1 MLRSTFNQLTF
12 SEIDP
17 DAIRL
22 DDDAIER
29 ILHERVE
36 DLATLEDF
44 AGFYHDEDGVD
55 SCCPMRLFVML
66 VLQFRYGHSDREVAR
81 RARRDLG
88 WRYAMRLGPEENP
101 PSRQVFQRFRTWV
114 REELGEDFVH
124 DRVLRLG
131 QQEDLLGDTE
141 LQAGDSTNTDCRGAM
156 LDTFNLIARGIAN
169 LLRQVSDWTGES
181 LEALAERLW
190 AEDYL
195 ARSMKGAVD
204 IDWTSRS
211 ERDGFL
217 TRLVRDADRLVAI
230 IRSADVAALQPLPAI
245 YEATDLLWKVAHQD
259 VEQLPDG
266 SWRIAKGTA
275 PDRVIS
281 ISDPEARHGRK
292 SSSKVIHGHKT
303 HVLTTLDSALVT
315 AILMTDAGK
324 HDAIPCAEL
333 LRQAAARGL
342 KPQRMLGDLA
352 YGTGQNRRDCAELG
366 VTVLTKLG
374 RSGTK
379 AIPKSAFTIDLVAKH
394 VTCPEGQTTNR
405 FSMRKVEKGSDER
418 VPLYKFDK
426 RICAACPRATQ
437 CCKATRGGGA
447 RTVKL
452 SRFEAE
458 QQQAKAFNQTP
469 EAKPLLRRRCGVE
482 RVLSHLMR
490 YGLRA
495 ARYFG
500 QARTQFQAF
509 MTAAAYNLQ
518 RIATMLAARPRA
530 APA

>member
-1 MLRSTFNQLTF
+1 
-12 SEIDP
+12 
-17 DAIRL
+17 
-22 DDDAIER
+22 
-29 ILHERVE
+29 
-36 DLATLEDF
+36 
-44 AGFYHDEDGVD
+44 
-55 SCCPMRLFVML
+55 
-66 VLQFRYGHSDREVAR
+66 
-81 RARRDLG
+81 
-88 WRYAMRLGPEENP
+88 
-101 PSRQVFQRFRTWV
+101 
-114 REELGEDFVH
+114 
-124 DRVLRLG
+124 
-131 QQEDLLGDTE
+131 
-141 LQAGDSTNTDCRGAM
+141 M

-169 LLRQVSDWTGES
+169 LLRQISDWTGEP

-195 ARSMKGAVD
+195 ARSMKGAVE

-211 ERDGFL
+211 ERDAFL

-230 IRSADVAALQPLPAI
+230 IRSDDVAALEPLPAVL
-245 YEATDLLWKVAHQD
+245 EACDLLWKVAHQD

-266 SWRIAKGTA
+266 SYRIRKGTA

-281 ISDPEARHGRK
+281 ITDPEARHGRK

-315 AILMTDAGK
+315 AILITDAGK
-324 HDAIPCAEL
+324 HDATPCADL
-333 LRQAAARGL
+333 LRQAEARGL

-374 RSGTK
+374 RSGKK
-379 AIPKSAFTIDLVAKH
+379 AIPKSEFTIDLAGKR
-394 VTCPEGQTTNR
+394 VTCPEGQTTDR
-405 FSMRKVEKGSDER
+405 FTMVKAGDGSDER
-418 VPLYKFDK
+418 VPSFKFDK
-426 RICAACPRATQ
+426 SVCAGCPLAEQ
-437 CCKATRGGGA
+437 CCKATRDGGA
-447 RTVKL
+447 RTLQL

-469 EAKPLLRRRCGVE
+469 EAKSLLRKRCGVE

-490 YGLRA
+490 FGLRA

-500 QARTQFQAF
+500 QKMTQFQAF

-518 RIATMLAARPRA
+518 RIATLLAARRKA
-530 APA
+530 EAG

>member
-1 MLRSTFNQLTF
+1 MLRSTFSQLSFT
-12 SEIDP
+12 EIDP

-22 DDDAIER
+22 ADDAIER
-29 ILHERVE
+29 ILHERVD
-36 DLATLEDF
+36 DLAALEDF

-55 SCCPMRLFVML
+55 SCCPMRLLVLL
-66 VLQFRYGHSDREVAR
+66 VLQNRYGHSDREVER
-81 RARRDLG
+81 RAFRDLA
-88 WRYAMRLGPEENP
+88 WRYAMRLGHEGKA
-101 PSRQVFQRFRTWV
+101 PSRPVFQRFRAWV
-114 REELGEDFVH
+114 RQELGESFVH

-131 QQEDLLGDTE
+131 QQEALVEDVE

-169 LLRQVSDWTGES
+169 VLRVVSDWSGEP
-181 LEALAERLW
+181 LQALAERLW
-190 AEDYL
+190 LADCL
-195 ARSMKGAVD
+195 ARSMKGTVD

-211 ERDGFL
+211 ERDAFL
-217 TRLVRDADRLVAI
+217 TRLVRDADRLVTI
-230 IRSADVAALQPLPAI
+230 IRSDDVAALKPDPAV
-245 YEATDLLWKVAHQD
+245 YEATDLLWRVAHQD

-275 PDRVIS
+275 RDRIIS
-281 ISDPEARHGRK
+281 ITDPEARHGRK

-315 AILMTDAGK
+315 AILITDAGK

-352 YGTGQNRRDCAELG
+352 YGTGQNRRDCAALG

-374 RSGTK
+374 RSGKK
-379 AIPKSAFTIDLVAKH
+379 AIPKSEFTIDLAAKC
-394 VTCPEGQTTNR
+394 VTCPEGQTTAR
-405 FSMRKVEKGSDER
+405 FTLRKAGKGSDER
-418 VPLYKFDK
+418 VPFYTFDK
-426 RICAACPRATQ
+426 DICAACPRAAQ
-437 CCKATRGGGA
+437 CCKATREGGA
-447 RTVKL
+447 RTLKL
-452 SRFEAE
+452 SRFEVE

-469 EAKPLLRRRCGVE
+469 EARPLLRKRCGVE

-490 YGLRA
+490 YGLRV

-500 QARTQFQAF
+500 HAHTQFQAY

-518 RIATMLAARPRA
+518 RIATMLAARDA
-530 APA
+530 TDTG